1 MNMIILASGSPR
13 RKELLSLCG
22 INFTVHPAEIDET
35 LPEGIEPETAAEYL
49 AVQKAKV
56 VSLIYPEDSIIGCD
70 TVVICGDEL
79 LGKPADESDARR
91 MLTLLSGRTH
101 TVITGVCIIKGGTDG
116 KIISTSCRTEV
127 SFYDIP
133 EELTDRYINTGS
145 PLDKAG
151 AYGIQDDIV
160 KLFTKSIDGSL
171 ENVIGFPLS
180 YFYRTL
186 LGLL

>member
-1 MNMIILASGSPR
+1 MIILASGSPR

-22 INFTVHPAEIDET
+22 IDFTVHPAEIDES

-49 AVQKAKV
+49 SVQKAKA

-79 LGKPADESDARR
+79 LGKPVDESDAKR

-101 TVITGVCIIKGGTDG
+101 TVITGICVIKGGKT
-116 KIISTSCRTEV
+116 ISTSCRTDV

-133 EELTDRYINTGS
+133 GELMDRYIKTGS